1 MDLYCLEERSCW
13 VVPGFGFAG
22 ARVLRDGVVDRLSAG
37 VNVFCNEPTVR
48 FLAIALDFCNVGE
61 CTPGR
66 NLMALFE
73 YPRLDA
79 TIK

>member
-1 MDLYCLEERSCW
+1 MDLYCSDERSCW
-13 VVPGFGFAG
+13 VVPGFAG
-22 ARVLRDGVVDRLSAG
+22 ARPLRDGVVVRLSAG

-61 CTPGR
+61 CTTGR
-66 NLMALFE
+66 KLMALFE
-73 YPRLDA
+73 SPRLAA